1 MADHPVTARV
11 LVVGAATG
19 AAAGAGE
26 TVEFVSTGAEPADA
40 GSFVWAIAGRAI
52 TEQKR
57 MRKEFLIM
65 VDALDL
71 SPKEDKK

>member
-1 MADHPVTARV
+1 
-11 LVVGAATG
+11 
-19 AAAGAGE
+19 
-26 TVEFVSTGAEPADA
+26 VEFVSTGAEPADA